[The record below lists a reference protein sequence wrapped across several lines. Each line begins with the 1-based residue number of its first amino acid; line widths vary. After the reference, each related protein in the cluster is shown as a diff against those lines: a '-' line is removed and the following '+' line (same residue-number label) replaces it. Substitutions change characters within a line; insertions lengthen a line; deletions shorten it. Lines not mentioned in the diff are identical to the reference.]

1 MTKEAAIVAT
11 VTAGGLVAIQAPVN
25 ARLGEQVGKFGA
37 ATISF
42 FVGLML
48 LIFITFVLAGGIK
61 TASGVTPW
69 WVWVFGGCAGAAYVT
84 TALSSVPALGAG
96 GVTAATVA
104 GQLTVAVVADRAGFL
119 DLPEKPVSIGRVAGV
134 LILALGVY
142 LIVRE

>member
-1 MTKEAAIVAT
+1 LSKEAAIVAT

-42 FVGLML
+42 FVGLTL

-119 DLPEKPVSIGRVAGV
+119 DL
-134 LILALGVY
+134 GVY

>member
-1 MTKEAAIVAT
+1 VSKEVAVVAT

-25 ARLGEQVGKFGA
+25 ARLGDTVGKFGA

-48 LIFITFVLAGGIK
+48 LIFITFVLAGGLK
-61 TASGVTPW
+61 STSGVTPW
-69 WVWVFGGCAGAAYVT
+69 WVWVFGGCAGAVYVT
-84 TALSSVPALGAG
+84 TALSSVPVLGAG

-104 GQLTVAVVADRAGFL
+104 GQLSLAVVADRAGFL
-119 DLPEKPVSIGRVAGV
+119 DLPEKPVSVGRVAG
-134 LILALGVY
+134 ILLLGLGVY

>member
-1 MTKEAAIVAT
+1 M
-11 VTAGGLVAIQAPVN
+11 
-25 ARLGEQVGKFGA
+25 
-37 ATISF
+37 
-42 FVGLML
+42 
-48 LIFITFVLAGGIK
+48 LAGGIK

-84 TALSSVPALGAG
+84 TALSSVPTLGAG

-134 LILALGVY
+134 LLLALGVF

>member
-1 MTKEAAIVAT
+1 VSKEAAVLAT
-11 VTAGGLVAIQAPVN
+11 VCAGGLVAIQAPVN
-25 ARLGEQVGKFGA
+25 ARLGAHVGKFSA

-42 FVGLML
+42 CVGLAV

-61 TASGVTPW
+61 DPGGVTPW

-104 GQLTVAVVADRAGFL
+104 GQLTVAVVADRAGLL
-119 DLPEKPVSIGRVAGV
+119 DLPEKPVSVGRLAG
-134 LILALGVY
+134 ILLLGLGVF

>member
-1 MTKEAAIVAT
+1 MSKEAALLAT

-25 ARLGEQVGKFGA
+25 ARLGGTVGKFGA

-42 FVGLML
+42 SVGLVV
-48 LIFITFVLAGGIK
+48 LIFITLVLTGGLK
-61 TASGVTPW
+61 STSGVTPW

-84 TALSSVPALGAG
+84 TALSSVPALGAA

-104 GQLTVAVVADRAGFL
+104 GQLSAAVVADRMGLL
-119 DLPEKPVSIGRVAGV
+119 DLPEKPVSVGRVAGV
-134 LILALGVY
+134 LLLGLGVF

>member
-1 MTKEAAIVAT
+1 VSKETALIAT

-25 ARLGEQVGKFGA
+25 SRLGSHVGKFGA

-42 FVGLML
+42 AVGLTVL
-48 LIFITFVLAGGIK
+48 LFITFVLAGGIK
-61 TASGVTPW
+61 DAAGVTPW

-104 GQLTVAVVADRAGFL
+104 GQLTLAVVADRIGLL
-119 DLPEKPVSIGRVAGV
+119 DLPEKPISAGRVAGV
-134 LILALGVY
+134 LLLGLGVF